1 MKGVLF
7 NVVEA
12 VITELDGADAWDD
25 VLEASGVVGAYTS
38 LGDYPD
44 GELSVLVVA
53 TAARFELSADAVLV
67 IAGRQGFRHLVAHHP
82 ELVSQYR
89 DVLGLAADLDDVIHP
104 EVRKL
109 YPDATP
115 PTFRSV
121 RRDHGIDLEY
131 RSHRRL
137 CRLVEGLLLGA
148 GDYYGQAVTVTH
160 GACMRSGASACL
172 IGLDVAHPVPR

>member
-25 VLEASGVVGAYTS
+25 VLDAAGVVGAYTS

-44 GELSVLVVA
+44 GELSALVVA
-53 TAARFELSADAVLV
+53 TAARFGLTTDAVLV
-67 IAGRQGFRHLVAHHP
+67 VAGRQGFRHLVAHHGS
-82 ELVSQYR
+82 LVSQYR
-89 DVLGLAADLDDVIHP
+89 DVLGLVADLNDVIHP

-109 YPDATP
+109 YPAASP
-115 PTFRSV
+115 PHFCSEPREGGVS
-121 RRDHGIDLEY
+121 LEY
-131 RSHRRL
+131 RSSRGL

-148 GDYYGQAVTVTH
+148 GDYYGQDVAATH
-160 GACMRSGASACL
+160 RSCVRAGASACV
-172 IGLDVAHPVPR
+172 LDVDVTRRDAR

>member
-25 VLEASGVVGAYTS
+25 VIDASGVAGAYTS

-44 GELSVLVVA
+44 GELSALVVA
-53 TAARFELSADAVLV
+53 TAARFKLSTDAVLV
-67 IAGRQGFRHLVAHHP
+67 IAGRQGFRHLVAHHR
-82 ELVSQYR
+82 ELVSPYR
-89 DVLGLAADLDDVIHP
+89 DVLGLVADLNDVIHP

-109 YPDATP
+109 YADATP
-115 PTFRSV
+115 PQFVSTP
-121 RRDHGIDLEY
+121 RDRGVSLEY
-131 RSHRRL
+131 RSRRGL

-148 GDYYGQAVTVTH
+148 GDHYGQTVAVQHTACVRA
-160 GACMRSGASACL
+160 GADACS
-172 IGLDVAHPVPR
+172 LDVDVARSMQQ

>member
-12 VITELDGADAWDD
+12 VIHELDGEDAWDD
-25 VLEASGVVGAYTS
+25 VLEASGVSGAYTS

-44 GELSVLVVA
+44 GEMSALVVA
-53 TAARFELSADAVLV
+53 TAARFKLSTDAVLV
-67 IAGRQGFRHLVAHHP
+67 VTGRRGFRHLVAHHP

-89 DVLGLAADLDDVIHP
+89 DVLGLVADLNDVIHP

-109 YPDATP
+109 YPAAAPPHFCSTP
-115 PTFRSV
+115 
-121 RRDHGIDLEY
+121 RDGGLRLEY
-131 RSHRRL
+131 RSSRGL

-148 GDYYGQAVTVTH
+148 GDYYGQTVEVGHATCVRA
-160 GACMRSGASACL
+160 GGDVCL
-172 IGLDVAHPVPR
+172 LDVVAARPEPR